1 MGQSQ
6 AYKRRH
12 PGRQGQISAQEYTGL
27 TFRGIAAARRT
38 EGEDSRARQQ
48 GARSARTGQ
57 VTQQPGQGQTAQ
69 AQVRQGRPGTEY
81 RARQQGDAAGQAHRP
96 RTAGRA
102 TQHAGQA
109 RQQRDEASQG
119 PGDREHR
126 DRGDHLKHETH

>member
-27 TFRGIAAARRT
+27 TFRWITAVRI
-38 EGEDSRARQQ
+38 EGRRQQ
-48 GARSARTGQ
+48 GQAAGSKVSQDRPGHTAARARTALTG
-57 VTQQPGQGQTAQ
+57 T
-69 AQVRQGRPGTEY
+69 VRQGRPGTEH
-81 RARQQGDAAGQAHRP
+81 RAGRQQGDTASQAHTP

-126 DRGDHLKHETH
+126 DRGLPS

>member
-12 PGRQGQISAQEYTGL
+12 PGKQGQISAQEYTGL

-38 EGEDSRARQQ
+38 EGEDSRTRQQ

-57 VTQQPGQGQTAQ
+57 VAQQPGQGQAAQTRCGRAVQ
-69 AQVRQGRPGTEY
+69 AQSTEPG
-81 RARQQGDAAGQAHRP
+81 RQQGDAAGQAHRT

-109 RQQRDEASQG
+109 RQQRDEAGQG
-119 PGDREHR
+119 QAAGRRR
-126 DRGDHLKHETH
+126 DRGLPS